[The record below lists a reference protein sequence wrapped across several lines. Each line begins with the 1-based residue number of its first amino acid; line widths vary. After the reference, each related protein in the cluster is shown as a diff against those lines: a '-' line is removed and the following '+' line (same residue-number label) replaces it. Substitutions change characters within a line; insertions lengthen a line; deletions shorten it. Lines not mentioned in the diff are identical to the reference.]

1 MTDKIPNTKETFT
14 TGSQS
19 PTKITQN
26 GYPNMTS
33 SKQQN
38 GTSIQTS
45 KAYDKN
51 SKSTH

>member
-1 MTDKIPNTKETFT
+1 MTDKIPNTKETCT

-26 GYPNMTS
+26 GHPNTTS

-38 GTSIQTS
+38 RSSIQTS